1 MQHKIQV
8 PRTFNKPAKME
19 KKATALEK
27 GKWVPKVACKSTEYH
42 IDQLPSNSNH
52 QTADTLAK
60 TMAIQRSNQ
69 PISGT
74 NPLDVVKQLVFILRT
89 FNSKQV
95 DTTWRK
101 FMASKATNKKSS
113 PIEALGLNFLQDPP
127 LAQQ

>member
-1 MQHKIQV
+1 MQ
-8 PRTFNKPAKME
+8 

-27 GKWVPKVACKSTEYH
+27 EKWGPKGVRKTTKCYNE
-42 IDQLPSNSNH
+42 QLPSTSGKN
-52 QTADTLAK
+52 TAHK
-60 TMAIQRSNQ
+60 TTNTTATQSPNQ

-74 NPLDVVKQLVFILRT
+74 TPLDVVKQLVFILRT

-113 PIEALGLNFLQDPP
+113 PTEALGLNFLQDPP